1 MSSPLKVTFISH
13 SDIIGGA
20 AMVTFRLMNAL
31 RRQGVDARM
40 VVYTRSSDDPNVSTI
55 GTRFVR
61 GMKFM
66 VERAG
71 IAFNNGFSREDVFKV
86 STGGIGMP
94 LHRHKWVKEAD
105 VIVLG
110 WFNQGLLSL
119 RGIRRLSALGKPI
132 VWVMHDMWAQTGVC
146 HHAYD
151 CTNYRLKCGKC
162 RFLGV
167 GGAADLSYRVWRRK
181 MKLYDDVPIT
191 FVAVST
197 WLARRAARSSLLG
210 NRAVRVIPNAFPV
223 ETFNTEPS
231 AMIKGFGIPDARNI
245 ILMGAAR
252 LDDPIK
258 GLQYAVDA
266 LNWLFDNRPDVAR
279 TSHAVFFGNLHD
291 RALLDNLRFPHTHVG
306 RIDDHKLLRDLYA
319 LSSVVLSTSLYE
331 TLPGT
336 LIEGQAAGCL
346 PVTFGR
352 GGQGDI
358 VTHKVDGYIA
368 DYLDPESVADG
379 IIWALQANVDRD
391 ALHESVARRFDS
403 VTVARRFISLFNEL
417 LERAACKCGAK

>member
-55 GTRFVR
+55 GTRYER

-66 VERAG
+66 VERG
-71 IAFNNGFSREDVFKV
+71 VIAFNNGFSREDVFKV
-86 STGGIGMP
+86 STGGVGMP

-151 CTNYRLKCGKC
+151 CTNYERKCGKC

-167 GGAADLSYRVWRRK
+167 GGASDLSNRVWRRK
-181 MKLYDDVPIT
+181 KKLYDDVPIT

-197 WLARRAARSSLLG
+197 WLARRAAGSSLLCD
-210 NRAVRVIPNAFPV
+210 RDVRVIPNAFPT

-231 AMIKGFGIPDARNI
+231 AMVKGLGIPDARNI

-258 GLQYAVDA
+258 GLSYAVDA
-266 LNWLFDNRPDVAR
+266 LNRIFDNRPDVAR
-279 TSHAVFFGNLHD
+279 TSHAVFFGNLND
-291 RALLDNLRFPHTHVG
+291 PAMLDNLRFPHTHIG
-306 RIDDHKLLRDLYA
+306 RIDDYKVLRDLYA

-368 DYLDPESVADG
+368 DYLDTESVADG

-403 VTVARRFISLFNEL
+403 ATVARRFISLFNEL
-417 LERAACKCGAK
+417 LERPVCKCDPK